1 MKKFILVVFIGMVLA
16 INLYGIVNK
25 LMVEDEKEIDHV
37 AETTV
42 TVYME

>member
-1 MKKFILVVFIGMVLA
+1 MKKFILVVFIGLVLA

-25 LMVEDEKEIDHV
+25 LMIDEVKEVDHIK
-37 AETTV
+37 ETTI

>member
-1 MKKFILVVFIGMVLA
+1 MRKFLLVVLIGMVLA

-25 LMVEDEKEIDHV
+25 FMVEDVKEIDHIK
-37 AETTV
+37 ETTI